1 MEKSKRTVV
10 GFFIAPVVPAVLLYV
25 YGLAK
30 GYGTA
35 ALVGPLLLMP
45 AAYFAAFVI
54 GIPIYRCLDRK
65 GVRRFPAY
73 LFTGGLIGAGFALM
87 FNLPA
92 IYLYRSLPF
101 GEVCVATIY
110 AAVSA
115 AVFWGLAVR
124 ET

>member
-1 MEKSKRTVV
+1 VGKSTHTVV
-10 GFFIAPVVPAVLLYV
+10 GFFIAPVVPAVLLYL

-35 ALVGPLLLMP
+35 ALVGPLLLLP
-45 AAYFAAFVI
+45 AAYLAAFVI

-73 LFTGGLIGAGFALM
+73 LFIGVLIGAGFELII
-87 FNLPA
+87 NLPE
-92 IYLYRSLPF
+92 IYFYRSLPF

-110 AAVSA
+110 AGISA

-124 ET
+124 AT